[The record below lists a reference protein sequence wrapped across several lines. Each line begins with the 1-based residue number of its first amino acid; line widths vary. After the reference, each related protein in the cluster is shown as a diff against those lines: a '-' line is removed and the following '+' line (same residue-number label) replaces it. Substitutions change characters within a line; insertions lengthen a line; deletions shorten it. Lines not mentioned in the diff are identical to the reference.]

1 MRRATAQS
9 TEAPGRPTPEPVT
22 APETTWVVDSGNPKC
37 DEARMTVAATSSE
50 EKPCGGRTSVT
61 LVPSVLMIRQPPAYV
76 PRAIAAPQA
85 NTTHFGTLKSS
96 PPDRLPLAI

>member
-22 APETTWVVDSGNPKC
+22 APLTTWVVDNGKPKC
-37 DEARMTVAATSSE
+37 EEARITVAATSSE

-61 LVPSVLMIRQPPAYV
+61 LVPSVLMIRQPPAKV
-76 PRAIAAPQA
+76 PSAIATPHETMTHVGTVKSAP
-85 NTTHFGTLKSS
+85 
-96 PPDRLPLAI
+96 PERLPLE